1 MSQLFSHSSIKSIR
15 PRLGLTPTI
24 AVALLAISLG
34 VITSQAQAH
43 DTSASPAA
51 TQVPAQSGEMVASGF
66 IEADE
71 VSIASELGGRIL
83 ALPVAEGA
91 DAQVQDVLVQLDH
104 GVADAEL
111 RVAQSKVQAA
121 EAALAKVKAGA
132 RAEQIRQ
139 AEAAVALAEAN
150 VKAANQSRQDAQ
162 MLLAQQQSLD
172 LQITQAG
179 TQVEVARNQLS
190 AAASNRAAVQTVY
203 DHTSEDDREKGL
215 KDYEIW
221 QSWISVNSA
230 QASYDGALAT
240 LQKLQAERQ
249 SSVALR
255 AQADSAESA
264 YNAAQVAVSQ
274 AQARLADLKAGATD
288 EQIAIAEAQV
298 RMAKAG
304 VQAAEAKVKKLTLY
318 APVNGQVS
326 AHTLKVGELAGP
338 GAAILTLTDL
348 DTLSLVVYVQADK
361 LGLVQLGAKVP
372 IQVDGYANRTFEG
385 EVIHIA
391 DKADFVPDN
400 VQSEEDRASMVFEV
414 KLRIANFDHTLKPG
428 LPADA
433 HFQGK

>member
-1 MSQLFSHSSIKSIR
+1 MSQLFSHVSIKSIR
-15 PRLGLTPTI
+15 PRLGLTLAT
-24 AVALLAISLG
+24 AVALLGIGLG
-34 VITSQAQAH
+34 VSASQAQAH
-43 DTSASPAA
+43 DTSTLAAAS
-51 TQVPAQSGEMVASGF
+51 QVQAQSSETVASGF

-83 ALPVAEGA
+83 ALPVPEGA
-91 DAQVQDVLVQLDH
+91 DAQVQDMLVQLDH

-121 EAALAKVKAGA
+121 QAALAKVKAGA
-132 RAEQIRQ
+132 RVEEIQQ

-190 AAASNRAAVQTVY
+190 AAASNRSAVQTVY
-203 DHTSEDDREKGL
+203 DHTSEDDRKKEL
-215 KDYEIW
+215 KDYDIW
-221 QSWISVNSA
+221 QAWISVNSA

-240 LQKLQAERQ
+240 LQKLQEQRQ

-255 AQADSAESA
+255 AQVDFAESA
-264 YNAAQVAVSQ
+264 YNAAQVGVSQ
-274 AQARLADLKAGATD
+274 AQARLADLKAGATP

-298 RMAKAG
+298 RAANAAA
-304 VQAAEAKVKKLTLY
+304 QAAEAKQKKLTLY
-318 APVNGQVS
+318 APVNGQVI
-326 AHTLKVGELAGP
+326 AHNLKVGELASP
-338 GAAILTLTDL
+338 GATILTLANL
-348 DTLSLVVYVQADK
+348 DTLSLVVYVPADK

-372 IQVDGYANRTFEG
+372 VQVDGYPGRTFEG

-414 KLRIANFDHTLKPG
+414 KLRIANSDHALKPG

>member
-1 MSQLFSHSSIKSIR
+1 MSQLFSHVSIKSIR
-15 PRLGLTPTI
+15 PRLGVTLAT
-24 AVALLAISLG
+24 AVALLGIGLG
-34 VITSQAQAH
+34 VSALQVQAH
-43 DTSASPAA
+43 GASTPVAA
-51 TQVPAQSGEMVASGF
+51 SQVPAQSGETVASGF

-83 ALPVAEGA
+83 ALPVPEGA
-91 DAQVQDVLVQLDH
+91 DAQMQDVLVQLDH
-104 GVADAEL
+104 GMADAEL

-121 EAALAKVKAGA
+121 GAALAKVKAGA
-132 RAEQIRQ
+132 RVEEIQQ
-139 AEAAVALAEAN
+139 AEAAGALAEAN

-162 MLLAQQQSLD
+162 MLLTQQQSLD

-179 TQVEVARNQLS
+179 TQAEVARNQLS
-190 AAASNRAAVQTVY
+190 AASSNQTAVQTVY
-203 DHTSEDDREKGL
+203 DHTSEDDRKKGL
-215 KDYEIW
+215 KDYDIW

-240 LQKLQAERQ
+240 LQKLQEERQ

-255 AQADSAESA
+255 AQVDSAESA
-264 YNAAQVAVSQ
+264 YNAAQVGVSQ
-274 AQARLADLKAGATD
+274 AQARLTDLKAGATP

-298 RMAKAG
+298 HAANATA
-304 VQAAEAKVKKLTLY
+304 QAAEAKQKKLTLY
-318 APVNGQVS
+318 APVNGQVI
-326 AHTLKVGELAGP
+326 AHNLKVGELASP
-338 GAAILTLTDL
+338 GATILTLANL
-348 DTLSLVVYVQADK
+348 DTLSLVVYVPADK
-361 LGLVQLGAKVP
+361 LGLVQLGAKVSV
-372 IQVDGYANRTFEG
+372 QVDGYPGRTFEG

-414 KLRIANFDHTLKPG
+414 KLRIANSDHALKPG

>member
-1 MSQLFSHSSIKSIR
+1 MSQLFFNASNKSIR
-15 PRLGLTPTI
+15 PKLGLTLAT
-24 AVALLAISLG
+24 AVALLGIGLG
-34 VITSQAQAH
+34 VSSLRAQAH
-43 DTSASPAA
+43 DTSTSAAAS
-51 TQVPAQSGEMVASGF
+51 QVPAQSGETVASGF

-83 ALPVAEGA
+83 ALPVAEGV
-91 DAQVQDVLVQLDH
+91 DAQVQDMLVQLDH

-132 RAEQIRQ
+132 RTEEIQQ

-150 VKAANQSRQDAQ
+150 LKAANQSHRDAQ
-162 MLLAQQQSLD
+162 MLLAEQQSLD
-172 LQITQAG
+172 LQIMQASTQL
-179 TQVEVARNQLS
+179 EVTRNQLS
-190 AAASNRAAVQTVY
+190 AAASNQAAVQTVY
-203 DHTSEDDREKGL
+203 DHTSEDDRKKEL

-221 QSWISVNSA
+221 QSWIGVNSA

-240 LQKLQAERQ
+240 LQKLQEERQ

-255 AQADSAESA
+255 AQVDSAESA
-264 YNAAQVAVSQ
+264 YNVAQVAVSQ
-274 AQARLADLKAGATD
+274 AQARLADLKAGATP

-298 RMAKAG
+298 HTANTAAQA
-304 VQAAEAKVKKLTLY
+304 VQAKQKKLTLY
-318 APVNGQVS
+318 APVNGQVI
-326 AHTLKVGELAGP
+326 AHNLKVGELASP
-338 GAAILTLTDL
+338 GAAILTLANL
-348 DTLSLVVYVQADK
+348 DTLSLVVYVPADK

-372 IQVDGYANRTFEG
+372 IQVDGYPGHTFEG

-414 KLRIANFDHTLKPG
+414 KLRIANADHALKPG

-433 HFQGK
+433 HFQGQ

>member
-1 MSQLFSHSSIKSIR
+1 VQAHGTSTLAAASQ
-15 PRLGLTPTI
+15 
-24 AVALLAISLG
+24 V
-34 VITSQAQAH
+34 QAQSSE
-43 DTSASPAA
+43 T
-51 TQVPAQSGEMVASGF
+51 VASGF

-83 ALPVAEGA
+83 ALPVPEGA

-104 GVADAEL
+104 GVAGAEL

-132 RAEQIRQ
+132 RAEETQQ

-190 AAASNRAAVQTVY
+190 AAVSNRAAVQTVY
-203 DHTSEDDREKGL
+203 DHTSEDDRKKEL

-221 QSWISVNSA
+221 QAWISVNSA

-240 LQKLQAERQ
+240 LQKLQEQRQ

-255 AQADSAESA
+255 AQVDSAESA

-274 AQARLADLKAGATD
+274 AQARLADLKAGATP

-298 RMAKAG
+298 RAANAAA
-304 VQAAEAKVKKLTLY
+304 QAAEAKQKKLTLY
-318 APVNGQVS
+318 APVNGQVI
-326 AHTLKVGELAGP
+326 AHNLKVGELASP
-338 GAAILTLTDL
+338 GATILTLANL
-348 DTLSLVVYVQADK
+348 DTLSLVVYVPADK

-372 IQVDGYANRTFEG
+372 VQVDGYPGRTFEG

-414 KLRIANFDHTLKPG
+414 KLRIANSDHAIKPG

>member
-1 MSQLFSHSSIKSIR
+1 MSQLFSHASIKSIR
-15 PRLGLTPTI
+15 PRLGLALSII
-24 AVALLAISLG
+24 AALLGIGLG
-34 VITSQAQAH
+34 VSASQAQAH
-43 DTSASPAA
+43 DTGTSSAVA
-51 TQVPAQSGEMVASGF
+51 QVPAQSGETVASGF

-83 ALPVAEGA
+83 MLPVAEGA

-111 RVAQSKVQAA
+111 RIAQSKVQAA

-132 RAEQIRQ
+132 RAEEIQQ

-150 VKAANQSRQDAQ
+150 LKAANQSRQDAK
-162 MLLAQQQSLD
+162 MLLAEQPSLD

-179 TQVEVARNQLS
+179 TQMEVARNQLN

-203 DHTSEDDREKGL
+203 DHTSEDDREKEL

-221 QSWISVNSA
+221 QSWIGVNSA

-240 LQKLQAERQ
+240 LQKLQEERQ
-249 SSVALR
+249 SSLALR

-274 AQARLADLKAGATD
+274 AQARLADLKAGATP

-298 RMAKAG
+298 RTANAA
-304 VQAAEAKVKKLTLY
+304 VQAAQAKQKKLTLY
-318 APVNGQVS
+318 APVNGQVI
-326 AHTLKVGELAGP
+326 AHNLKVGELASP
-338 GAAILTLTDL
+338 GAAILTLANL
-348 DTLSLVVYVQADK
+348 DTLSLVVYVPADK

-372 IQVDGYANRTFEG
+372 IQVDGYSGRTFEG

-414 KLRIANFDHTLKPG
+414 KLRIANADHALKPG